1 MIHQKSAA
9 ARLAALAMCAAAVW
23 TGGCNRGRMGSPAD
37 NGKALAGLEAGLTA
51 WKRGDAPDA
60 LAKGSP
66 AVYFN
71 DREWRDGAKLTEYKV
86 AGEPTPFGY
95 AVQFT
100 VSLTLKDAQ
109 GKTTTKTVNYIV
121 NTDSATSV
129 ARADADS

>member
-1 MIHQKSAA
+1 MINPRSAA
-9 ARLAALAMCAAAVW
+9 VRLAALALCAAAAW
-23 TGGCNRGRMGSPAD
+23 AGGCSRARMGSPAD
-37 NGKALAGLEAGLTA
+37 NGKAREGLEAGLSA
-51 WKRGDAPDA
+51 WKRGDSPDA
-60 LAKGSP
+60 LAKGQP
-66 AVYFN
+66 TVYFN